1 MNVGIIVCGGESL
14 RMGSDKS
21 LITYHKE
28 PQRYHLYN
36 LLKAKC
42 DATFISLNRNQKE
55 LTDHVIVD
63 DPQYENHGPIS
74 GLLSVAKKVNA
85 SSYIFIGCDYP
96 FLKTEHIDQLL
107 KANNDSLDA
116 VCFSANDQPEPL
128 LAIYNQRA
136 IEKLLIQ
143 YQKAEYSLSRFLKK
157 EKVLFLEKDMALIS
171 IDTPEQFQETK
182 SAFTK

>member
-85 SSYIFIGCDYP
+85 NSYAFIGCDYP
-96 FLKTEHIDQLL
+96 FLKAEHIDQLL
-107 KANNDSLDA
+107 NANNDSLDA

-128 LAIYNQRA
+128 LAIYNRKV
-136 IEKLLIQ
+136 IEKLLIHF
-143 YQKAEYSLSRFLKK
+143 QKEEYSLSGFLKK
-157 EKVLFLEKDMALIS
+157 EKVLFLEKNMALIS
-171 IDTPEQFQETK
+171 IDTPEQFQASK